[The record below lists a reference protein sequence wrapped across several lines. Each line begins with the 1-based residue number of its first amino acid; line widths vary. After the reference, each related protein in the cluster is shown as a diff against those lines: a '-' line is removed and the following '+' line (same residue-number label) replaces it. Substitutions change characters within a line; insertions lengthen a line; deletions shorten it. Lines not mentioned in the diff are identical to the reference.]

1 MIYKMGNDFIKI
13 VFERRDSKMKIFT
26 LCFTGISGS
35 GKTTLANALLKE
47 FDTKKIKVQMID
59 GDILREQLGNL
70 FGYTKEERYKNN
82 QVVRVLADYLNR
94 NSVNVILTLVAPY
107 EDMRKKMRET
117 FGEAYVEVYV
127 KCSLEECERRDVKG
141 YYRKIKEGKMEN
153 LNGSNDI
160 YEIPQNS
167 EIVIDTEQ
175 ENVDQGVNKIKK
187 YLLENGYGI

>member
-1 MIYKMGNDFIKI
+1 
-13 VFERRDSKMKIFT
+13 MKIFT

-94 NSVNVILTLVAPY
+94 NGVNVILTLVAPY

-117 FGEAYVEVYV
+117 LGEAYVEVYV

-153 LNGSNDI
+153 LNGSDDI
-160 YEIPQNS
+160 YEIPQNN
-167 EIVIDTEQ
+167 EIVIDTER
-175 ENVDQGVNKIKK
+175 EDVAQGVNKIKQ
-187 YLLENGYGI
+187 YLLEHGYGI